1 MNWEGLDA
9 QITELHSLISSGF
22 SPLSGRS
29 IKAPHDFVG
38 GLVYDWRP
46 AWEKAREIQ
55 AAFKEGVRYPTAAER
70 DVAWTRF
77 NEVRNDLSR
86 RSNADRETVLSVSV
100 SWRDL
105 ILPEIESA
113 RYSRFGDVIFFFD
126 PTTAEDMKR
135 LGAQLKTAG
144 RLLSENKHQM
154 LREHKEQCFQRI
166 QEVRATHD
174 AFWGE
179 YKKARE
185 VRQHEH
191 RQRINDVL
199 ARVDVNISNNRE
211 KKAKAED
218 ALERAEA
225 NISKLQN
232 MLDNARGDDFRER
245 VEGWLAEAE
254 AKRSSIQ
261 ESIRRIE
268 EWIEQDEHRRSD
280 ILAKQR

>member
-1 MNWEGLDA
+1 MNWQGLDA
-9 QITELHSLISSGF
+9 RITELHSLISSAF

-29 IKAPHDFVG
+29 IKAPRDSVG

-55 AAFKEGVRYPTAAER
+55 ATFKEGVRYPTAAER

-86 RSNADRETVLSVSV
+86 RSNADRGTVLSVSV

-105 ILPEIESA
+105 ILPEIEGA
-113 RYSRFGDVIFFFD
+113 LYSKFGDVIFFFD

-135 LGAQLKTAG
+135 LGAQLKAAG

-154 LREHKEQCFQRI
+154 LREHKDQCFQRI

-174 AFWGE
+174 SFWGQYNKTREIRQQE
-179 YKKARE
+179 YRE
-185 VRQHEH
+185 K
-191 RQRINDVL
+191 IKGVL
-199 ARVDVNISNNRE
+199 ARIDTNISNNRG
-211 KKAKAED
+211 KKPKAED
-218 ALERAEA
+218 ALERAEE

-232 MLDNARGDDFRER
+232 MLDNARGDDVRQVPDF
-245 VEGWLAEAE
+245 A
-254 AKRSSIQ
+254 
-261 ESIRRIE
+261 
-268 EWIEQDEHRRSD
+268 
-280 ILAKQR
+280 